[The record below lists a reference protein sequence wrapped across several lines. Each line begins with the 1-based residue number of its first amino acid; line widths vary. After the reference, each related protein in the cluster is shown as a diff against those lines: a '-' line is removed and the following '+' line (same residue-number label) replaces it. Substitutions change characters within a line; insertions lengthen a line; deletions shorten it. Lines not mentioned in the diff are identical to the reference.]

1 MSMIETMAAKENISV
16 DDGDDII
23 QLLQQEGQASEQ
35 EQQQEER
42 PRLREERQKEA
53 CRRGREEGVSESE

>member
-1 MSMIETMAAKENISV
+1 MSMIVTMAANENISV
-16 DDGDDII
+16 DDGDDI

-42 PRLREERQKEA
+42 DQY
-53 CRRGREEGVSESE
+53 